1 MRIAITSSQNVK
13 LQSPSQIH
21 LSINPSDNPPTDR
34 DPKNRVI
41 ALNRV
46 RFIIKKLNLNGNN
59 FSKKNFF
66 FCLFIVNANYLDDN
80 FISNKTFAKKRPQ
93 FLLLIITLFSL
104 CHFIRFLREYSTYM
118 S

>member
-1 MRIAITSSQNVK
+1 MRIAITSSQTVK

-46 RFIIKKLNLNGNN
+46 RFII
-59 FSKKNFF
+59 
-66 FCLFIVNANYLDDN
+66 
-80 FISNKTFAKKRPQ
+80 
-93 FLLLIITLFSL
+93 
-104 CHFIRFLREYSTYM
+104 
-118 S
+118 